1 MATRE
6 EDRDVQQRIR
16 RNISILVA
24 VATTA
29 IFVSTGTAS
38 AAWVVPTADP
48 GAPAAMV
55 QEILGSGLLDDTPA
69 EWSPQGTLIAESG
82 FDPQVDGFNFLN
94 FSDGADGF
102 PNRINTVFFDVPYE
116 DPTNLT
122 ADDMR
127 IMFGNQACTNRVGPC
142 IPTLEAEAAREMFN
156 GNMDGGHCF
165 GIAGTV
171 SQIFDGT
178 LGLPSIGSAF
188 RPPYRT
194 PWSSTMT
201 RTIARNMAYQFVN
214 DLDGFTVTPTQ
225 AVNSLKQNLAPDVAP
240 FVLAVFDTPPGQG
253 GHAIT
258 PIALY
263 DRGNGM
269 YDIAVWDNNYP
280 GRTRAVHID
289 TKANNGAGSMSYLMF
304 TSPGAPPAMASGD
317 VALIPSAKLLGQ
329 QPCPFC
335 DSAAGT
341 TVSVDA
347 VEVAA
352 GETVDA
358 SIVGL
363 DGKPIP
369 GLNEFPAIDPPNDGM
384 QTFPMWNVPTN
395 VPFRVILSTKGTES
409 TVMTAVTAQ
418 QGNGTW
424 VASNLTIRPKSL
436 DVVTVQPTA
445 ELITFTSTTG
455 TDPTLGIIDSADGAN
470 INTTYQVEMRRIRL
484 DARRQVTLDLDFA
497 NDQAILTTNQRS
509 TNRLNVAATM
519 ENATTENTLY
529 AWSYSPPKG
538 FALAIDF
545 SQWTAAAPT
554 ALNGWLADPLGSRM
568 NLIWRSRVVSQN
580 SIGMHFMPAA
590 AP

>member
-1 MATRE
+1 M
-6 EDRDVQQRIR
+6 QQRIR
-16 RNISILVA
+16 RNIGIVVA
-24 VATTA
+24 IATTA

-48 GAPAAMV
+48 GAPAALV
-55 QEILGSGLLDDTPA
+55 QQILGSGLFDDTPA
-69 EWSPQGTLIAESG
+69 EWSPQGTLIAQSG
-82 FDPQVDGFNFLN
+82 FDPQVDGFNFMN
-94 FSDGADGF
+94 YSDSGESF
-102 PNRINTVFFDVPYE
+102 PNVANTVFFDVPFE
-116 DPTNLT
+116 DPINLT

-127 IMFGNQACTNRVGPC
+127 AMFGNQACTNRVGPC
-142 IPTLEAEAAREMFN
+142 IPTLEAEATREMFN
-156 GNMDGGHCF
+156 GSMDGGHCF

-188 RPPYRT
+188 RAPYRT

-214 DLDGFTVTPTQ
+214 DLDGFTLTPTQ
-225 AVNSLKQNLAPDVAP
+225 AVSSLKQNLAPGVSP
-240 FVLAVFDTPPGQG
+240 FVLAVFETPPGQG

-263 DRGNGM
+263 DRGSGI

-289 TKANNGAGSMSYLMF
+289 TTANNGAGSMSYLMF
-304 TSPGAPPAMASGD
+304 TSPGAPPTMASGD

-335 DSAAGT
+335 GSAAGT

-352 GETVDA
+352 GETVGA

-424 VASNLTIRPKSL
+424 VASNLAIRPQSL

-445 ELITFTSTTG
+445 ESITFASTTG

-470 INTTYQVEMRRIRL
+470 IDTTYQVEMRRIRL
-484 DARRQVTLDLDFA
+484 NARRQVTLDLDFA

-509 TNRLNVAATM
+509 TNRLIVAATM

-529 AWSYSPPKG
+529 AWSYAPPKG
-538 FALAIDF
+538 SALAIDF
-545 SQWTAAAPT
+545 SQWAATAPT
-554 ALNGWLADPLGSRM
+554 ALDGWLEDPAGQRSGLT
-568 NLIWRSRVVSQN
+568 WRTKVASPS
-580 SIGMHFMPAA
+580 SAA
-590 AP
+590 GG